1 MMFWLKLTPPLA
13 ALFGVIALVL
23 MAGSSSPFA

>member
-1 MMFWLKLTPPLA
+1 MFWLKLTPPLA
-13 ALFGVIALVL
+13 ALCGAIALVL

>member
-1 MMFWLKLTPPLA
+1 MFWLKLIPSIA
-13 ALFGVIALVL
+13 ALCGVVALVL